1 MVKAF
6 RDTWEL
12 GIHSYLSYLRDRFL
26 LARELLT
33 DTGSIFVQISD
44 QNIHL
49 VRCLLDEVF
58 GAMNFCGLI
67 TFVKTASLLG
77 NLLSSNYDY
86 LLWYSKDVK
95 KVKYH
100 QLFVPKKERTQLGTY
115 SWIELD
121 DGTCRKLTTVE
132 MKGEIPL
139 PKGRRFRAD
148 NITGQGESSS
158 GSFPFEFHGKKY
170 YPSKERHW
178 STSLAGM
185 TRLKEQDRII
195 SQGNNLAYK
204 RYEDVFFGHAHCQCV
219 GRYNN
224 WDFYTKNLCCSNCRI
239 ADSTLFVNDHRSWR
253 FSL

>member
-1 MVKAF
+1 MV
-6 RDTWEL
+6 
-12 GIHSYLSYLRDRFL
+12 
-26 LARELLT
+26 
-33 DTGSIFVQISD
+33 
-44 QNIHL
+44 
-49 VRCLLDEVF
+49 
-58 GAMNFCGLI
+58 
-67 TFVKTASLLG
+67 
-77 NLLSSNYDY
+77 
-86 LLWYSKDVK
+86 
-95 KVKYH
+95 
-100 QLFVPKKERTQLGTY
+100 
-115 SWIELD
+115 ELD

-148 NITGQGESSS
+148 NITGQGESSR

-204 RYEDVFFGHAHCQCV
+204 RYED
-219 GRYNN
+219 
-224 WDFYTKNLCCSNCRI
+224 DFSVMPIVNVWVDTIIGTFTQKIYVVQRLPI